1 MKERETMD
9 MNDESIKKG
18 WADVEYS
25 HVEQAIWHLKQQEED
40 VRMFLADCVAA
51 ICGIERDDMF
61 SSSDISC
68 FAHARYLYWY
78 AYRYMT
84 GESYEK
90 MERQNPKGGHR
101 FVLRSIQN
109 GVSRM
114 SMMIENESL
123 WKRRWNI
130 IKRIIKLRE
139 QEDDYIDKTI
149 VIQVPK
155 TLKGKV
161 NISIKDK

>member
-1 MKERETMD
+1 
-9 MNDESIKKG
+9 
-18 WADVEYS
+18 
-25 HVEQAIWHLKQQEED
+25 
-40 VRMFLADCVAA
+40 
-51 ICGIERDDMF
+51 
-61 SSSDISC
+61 
-68 FAHARYLYWY
+68 
-78 AYRYMT
+78 
-84 GESYEK
+84 

-114 SMMIENESL
+114 STMIENESL
-123 WKRRWNI
+123 WKRRWTI

-161 NISIKDK
+161 NIQIKDK